1 LTSVGGGISLI
12 WRRRRMAKFLGIA
25 SYTPEGVQGLLK
37 DGGSKRRDVIAK
49 AVEALGG
56 TLEAYYFAFGDA
68 DAYVTVDV
76 PDNVSAAAVSL
87 AVNATGAASAKM
99 VGYCWRI
106 QNAALFRVFGCRLNR
121 ESGRFRLRSFI
132 KVNSPTVSGRFDD
145 TRRNRCRC

>member
-1 LTSVGGGISLI
+1 
-12 WRRRRMAKFLGIA
+12 MAKFLGIA
-25 SYTPEGVQGLLK
+25 SYTPEGIQGLLK

-87 AVNATGAASAKM
+87 AVNATGSASAKM
-99 VGYCWRI
+99 VVLMTPEEVD
-106 QNAALFRVFGCRLNR
+106 AAVK
-121 ESGRFRLRSFI
+121 
-132 KVNSPTVSGRFDD
+132 KVVEYTAPGQ
-145 TRRNRCRC
+145 